1 MRTPQ
6 ELERGLVAPETLG
19 LNSRVE
25 IREAAKHLLA
35 ELPTGT
41 GRLVIDLSA
50 TRTIDSAGLGAAWPP
65 SAGRPWCSARR
76 ARRSDSSSC
85 SPSWPISSTSTMR
98 PERALRLL

>member
-6 ELERGLVAPETLG
+6 ELERGLAAPETLG

-50 TRTIDSAGLGAAWPP
+50 TRTIDSAGLGALMLIQRMAAERRQTVVLKAP
-65 SAGRPWCSARR
+65 SEEIRF
-76 ARRSDSSSC
+76 
-85 SPSWPISSTSTMR
+85 
-98 PERALRLL
+98 LLVLTKLADLFDIDEAP